1 MGLKPETSYSLGM
14 GLFFLGGNLIEIYT
28 LEDSKK
34 GTYSHHP
41 WKERNWWSVP
51 QNSNEDMWKAV
62 NLWGVYEFGSP
73 EKNDPYRGEE
83 SDFEHL

>member
-14 GLFFLGGNLIEIYT
+14 GLFFLGGNSIEIYT

-41 WKERNWWSVP
+41 WKERNSWSVP
-51 QNSNEDMWKAV
+51 RNSMRTCEKPLIFEECTSLDLPK
-62 NLWGVYEFGSP
+62 
-73 EKNDPYRGEE
+73 KNDPYRGPE